1 MVDLRESSFYK
12 LVHEE
17 GVTVGEKK
25 GRLEEARRMIL
36 RLGRRRFGPSTPEAE
51 VALEAIEDQAKL
63 ESLGDRLVE
72 VSSWED
78 LLAGA

>member
-12 LVHEE
+12 VIMTE
-17 GVTVGEKK
+17 GEKK

-36 RLGRRRFGPSTPEAE
+36 SQGRRKFGVSPAGIEAK
-51 VALEAIEDQAKL
+51 LENIADQAKL
-63 ESLGDRLVE
+63 EAIADRLID